1 MTSRRSGFSL
11 FELMLVMAILV
22 AASFL
27 AIPAIQPMIA
37 TNDLQ
42 AASDA
47 IQGRWTEMRT
57 RAIAEGQPYRFAI
70 REKTGEYKIAPDTKD
85 YWGGDGEAAT
95 GTGDVQ
101 PLVVEDKLP
110 GKVVFQKYDITCCD
124 SCAAA
129 QGQGGGGSWS
139 HVLTFLPNGTAREDV
154 QISFG
159 QDGARSLTLVL
170 RGMTGTV
177 TTVDDESRVKE
188 NAP

>member
-1 MTSRRSGFSL
+1 MTS
-11 FELMLVMAILV
+11 
-22 AASFL
+22 
-27 AIPAIQPMIA
+27 
-37 TNDLQ
+37 DHHLQ
-42 AASDA
+42 AASDE

-70 REKTGEYKIAPDTKD
+70 REKTGEFKIAPDTKEF
-85 YWGGDGEAAT
+85 WGGDGEAAT
-95 GTGDVQ
+95 ATSDVQ

>member
-1 MTSRRSGFSL
+1 MTGRRRGFSL

-27 AIPAIQPMIA
+27 ALPAIQPMIA

-70 REKTGEYKIAPDTKD
+70 REKSGEYKIAPDTKD

-95 GTGDVQ
+95 ATSDVQ

-110 GKVVFQKYDITCCD
+110 GKVLFQKYDVTASD
-124 SCAAA
+124 PSATAT
-129 QGQGGGGSWS
+129 GQGGGGNWS